1 MIRPAL
7 DIVADRNKM
16 REVPLCPILRLVPTF
31 RSIKK
36 NMDNYQT
43 TNIIGM
49 ILMWIDI
56 LIILPLIW
64 PRWFDLIHT

>member
-49 ILMWIDI
+49 ILM
-56 LIILPLIW
+56 
-64 PRWFDLIHT
+64 